1 MALYIWSM
9 SEVNGQFVKA
19 TVDTHPAYGTLRK
32 RNVVKGP
39 AAGKLTGCEDNFAS
53 LVWSSTGKF
62 FL

>member
-1 MALYIWSM
+1 M